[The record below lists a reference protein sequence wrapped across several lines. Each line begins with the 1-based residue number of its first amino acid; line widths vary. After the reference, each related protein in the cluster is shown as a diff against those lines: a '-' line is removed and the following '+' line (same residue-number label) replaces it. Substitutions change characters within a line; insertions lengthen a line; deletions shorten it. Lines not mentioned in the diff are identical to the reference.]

1 MLVIGWE
8 FVQTAA
14 AGLMKG
20 IYADAVEAAEA
31 MAMKMMMK
39 MMTPIP

>member
-14 AGLMKG
+14 AGLMKE
-20 IYADAVEAAEA
+20 IYADAAEAAEA
-31 MAMKMMMK
+31 IVMRMMMN
-39 MMTPIP
+39 PIL

>member
-14 AGLMKG
+14 AGLMKE

-31 MAMKMMMK
+31 MVLKMMKKK
-39 MMTPIP
+39 MTSIP